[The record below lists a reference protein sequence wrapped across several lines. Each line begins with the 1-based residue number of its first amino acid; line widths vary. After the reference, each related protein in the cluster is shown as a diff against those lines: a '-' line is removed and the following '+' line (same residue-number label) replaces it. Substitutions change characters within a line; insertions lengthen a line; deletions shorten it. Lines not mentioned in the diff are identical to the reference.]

1 MRLKLKVWRQ
11 AGRNTKGKFVTY
23 PVDNVNPDM
32 SMLECLDVLNEQ
44 LVERG
49 EEPIAFEHD
58 CREGICGSCGFM
70 INGIAHG
77 PMPATTVCQ
86 LTMRHFK
93 DGEELVLE
101 PWRARAFPMIK
112 DLVVDRRALDRII
125 ASGGYI
131 SVSTG
136 SAPDG
141 NAILVSKEQSDR
153 AMDAAACIGCGACVA
168 ACPNAS
174 AALFTGAKIA
184 HLGILPQG
192 QPERD
197 RRAIHMVSQ
206 ANAEGFGGCT
216 NIGEC
221 TAACPKEI
229 PLEVIA
235 AMNRDFT
242 LGNWR
247 ERDNQVIV
255 MRPFTEWSTGSK
267 LQTDA
272 RPAEPFSRP

>member
-1 MRLKLKVWRQ
+1 MRVTLRIWRQ
-11 AGRNTKGKFVTY
+11 TDPNRKGKFVNY

-44 LVERG
+44 LAERG
-49 EEPIAFEHD
+49 EEPVAFEHD

-70 INGIAHG
+70 INGVAHG
-77 PMPATTVCQ
+77 PLPATTVCQ

-93 DGEELVLE
+93 DGQQLVLE
-101 PWRARAFPMIK
+101 PWRARSFPVIK
-112 DLVVDRRALDRII
+112 DLVVDRRSFDRII
-125 ASGGYI
+125 AAGGYI

-141 NAILVSKEQSDR
+141 NAILVSKEAADH

-197 RRAIHMVSQ
+197 RRAINMVAQ
-206 ANAEGFGGCT
+206 MNEEGFGGCT

-221 TAACPKEI
+221 SAVCPKEI

-235 AMNRDFT
+235 AMNHDYI
-242 LGNWR
+242 GASWR
-247 ERDNQVIV
+247 ARDNVV
-255 MRPFTEWSTGSK
+255 TTMRPFTEWSTGSK
-267 LQTDA
+267 LQIDE
-272 RPAEPFSRP
+272 RSDG

>member
-1 MRLKLKVWRQ
+1 MRITLRIWRQ
-11 AGRNTKGKFVTY
+11 RSRSTSGKFVSYSMDT
-23 PVDNVNPDM
+23 VNRDM
-32 SMLECLDVLNEQ
+32 SILECLDVLNEA
-44 LVERG
+44 LIEKG
-49 EEPIAFEHD
+49 EDPVAFEHD

-77 PMPATTVCQ
+77 PLPATTVCQ

-93 DGEELVLE
+93 DGQELILE
-101 PWRARAFPMIK
+101 PWRARAFPLIK
-112 DLVVDRRALDRII
+112 DLVVDRRSFDRII
-125 ASGGYI
+125 AAGGYI

-141 NAILVSKEQSDR
+141 NAILVPKASADR

-197 RRAIHMVSQ
+197 IRAIRMVTQ
-206 ANAEGFGGCT
+206 MNNEGFGGCT

-221 TAACPKEI
+221 TGVCPKEI

-235 AMNRDFT
+235 AMNRDYFR
-242 LGNWR
+242 GSWR
-247 ERDNQVIV
+247 QRDNVVTTI
-255 MRPFTEWSTGSK
+255 RPFTEWSTGSK
-267 LQTDA
+267 LQVD
-272 RPAEPFSRP
+272 PHGGS

>member
-1 MRLKLKVWRQ
+1 MRVRLKVWRQ
-11 AGRNTKGKFVTY
+11 QGRNAKGKFVTY
-23 PVDNVNPDM
+23 PVENANPDM

-44 LVERG
+44 LIERG
-49 EEPIAFEHD
+49 EDPIAFEHD

-70 INGIAHG
+70 INGVAHG
-77 PMPATTVCQ
+77 PLPATTVCQ

-93 DGEELVLE
+93 EGEELVLE
-101 PWRARAFPMIK
+101 PWRARAFPLIK
-112 DLVVDRRALDRII
+112 DLVVDRRSFDRII

-141 NAILVSKEQSDR
+141 NAILVPKESADR

-192 QPERD
+192 KPERD
-197 RRAIHMVSQ
+197 IRAIRMVTQ
-206 ANAEGFGGCT
+206 MNAEGFGGCT

-221 TAACPKEI
+221 TGVCPKEI

-235 AMNRDFT
+235 AMNRDYIR
-242 LGNWR
+242 GSWR
-247 ERDNQVIV
+247 ERDNLVTTI
-255 MRPFTEWSTGSK
+255 RPFTEWSTGSK
-267 LQTDA
+267 LKIDEQA
-272 RPAEPFSRP
+272 GG